1 MPKDIAESIAF
12 SLVQPV
18 KAKYPPTMF
27 SEVPRCFNAV
37 WYKQHAWLEYSVEKD
52 ACYCYPC
59 RLFGSVSVMGRSK
72 PEQIFTL
79 TGLKNWKYATNK
91 KGALVSHSNSLSHKE
106 AMVTWEQ
113 YKFNSK
119 RSTLLPTQIYDSWN
133 DVIQDNKHYKKTIAE
148 VLLLRSRQNISSR
161 DHREGIES
169 SNMGKLPRN
178 V

>member
-1 MPKDIAESIAF
+1 M
-12 SLVQPV
+12 
-18 KAKYPPTMF
+18 
-27 SEVPRCFNAV
+27 
-37 WYKQHAWLEYSVEKD
+37 
-52 ACYCYPC
+52 
-59 RLFGSVSVMGRSK
+59 
-72 PEQIFTL
+72 
-79 TGLKNWKYATNK
+79 TGFKNWKYATDK
-91 KGALVSHSNSLSHKE
+91 KGALVSHSNSLSHNE

-119 RSTLLPTQIYDSWN
+119 YGTLLPNQIYDSWN